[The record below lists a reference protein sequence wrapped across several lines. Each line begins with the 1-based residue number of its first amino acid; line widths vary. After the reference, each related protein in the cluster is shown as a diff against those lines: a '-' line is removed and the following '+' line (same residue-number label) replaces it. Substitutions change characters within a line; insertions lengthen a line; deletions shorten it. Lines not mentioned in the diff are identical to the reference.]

1 VLRLKP
7 TVVGGAQ
14 RPKRPHFNH
23 ENILGSRSRCLYGAR
38 LGERNGFSDWARRA
52 GKQGWTTEVPPACT
66 RNGLKSTAVI
76 AGDAA
81 VARPFRRPVMGSN

>member
-1 VLRLKP
+1 LW
-7 TVVGGAQ
+7 
-14 RPKRPHFNH
+14 
-23 ENILGSRSRCLYGAR
+23 
-38 LGERNGFSDWARRA
+38 ERNGFSDWARRA